1 VKQPKDTERGSASV
15 RLVTHDVEPIVDA
28 VQEVFGHHVVLAC
41 GSARSERSL
50 YARTTG
56 QFLIGD
62 LRYASDF
69 LCVADQARST
79 LILTIPRQCVG
90 SFGHQSYQEG
100 DLLAFNPRW
109 MGRLDFREPGH
120 ISNVCI
126 PMENL
131 NHAARMLAGCDFD
144 EEPVF
149 ESYLARDRNETRR
162 ALSILNFLHSA
173 PEGPIGLTRARELW
187 AMTELLALWP
197 HSLSRH
203 ILGVGTAA
211 PASMRRAIDFIE
223 ANLDQAIGLPA
234 VAKAARL
241 GLRGLQDGFR
251 KHVGESPGRYI
262 RNRRLDA
269 AYADLHAGTSGNV
282 TEVAT
287 RLQFSNP
294 GVFAKYFYDRFG
306 RLPSSVR
313 KKFNVFAVRKA
324 SLEAGQ
330 GAEKE
335 LWEDS
340 T

>member
-1 VKQPKDTERGSASV
+1 MRSASV
-15 RLVTHDVEPIVDA
+15 CLVTHDVEPIVGA

-50 YARTTG
+50 YARSTG

-62 LRYASDF
+62 LRYGSDF
-69 LCVADQARST
+69 FCIADQARAT

-90 SFGHQSYQEG
+90 SFGRQNYQDG
-100 DLLAFNPRW
+100 DVLAFNPHW
-109 MGRLDFREPGH
+109 MGRLEFREPGH
-120 ISNVCI
+120 ISNVCV
-126 PMENL
+126 PMDIL
-131 NHAARMLAGCDFD
+131 THAARMLAGCDFD

-149 ESYLARDRNETRR
+149 EPYLARDRIETLR

-173 PEGPIGLTRARELW
+173 PEGPMGVTRTRELW

-203 ILGVGTAA
+203 ILGASTAA
-211 PASMRRAIDFIE
+211 PTSIRKAIDFIE
-223 ANLDQAIGLPA
+223 AHLDRAIDLPE
-234 VAKAARL
+234 VAKAAGL
-241 GLRGLQDGFR
+241 GLRGLQDGFS

-269 AYADLHAGTSGNV
+269 AYADLHAGNSGNV

-287 RLQFSNP
+287 RWQFSNP

-306 RLPSSVR
+306 RIPSSLR
-313 KKFNVFAVRKA
+313 KKFNVTRSNIVR
-324 SLEAGQ
+324 LGD
-330 GAEKE
+330 G
-335 LWEDS
+335 D
-340 T
+340 